1 MAPWEVLSRLEE
13 VVWGGRVSRWK
24 GKAGCAGPPHPEEP
38 RGSRKGVENRWS
50 G

>member
-24 GKAGCAGPPHPEEP
+24 GKAGCAGPPPQEP
-38 RGSRKGVENRWS
+38 RGSRKGVENRWP